1 MIHWFLRFSL
11 RLVFWIYYRKV
22 EIKGLENI
30 PATGPLI
37 LACNH
42 PNSFLDA
49 LMVGTY
55 TTRRIYFLA
64 RSDAFNGPLKNWILG
79 QMSLLPVYR
88 LQEGMENL
96 DKNKHTFSKCFEI
109 LDRDAMILIFSEGIC
124 VQELRLRQLKKGTAR
139 IALEY
144 VKEGKHLHIVPIGL
158 NYLRPGTAREDV
170 LVNIGAPFD
179 AAEFAESY
187 VANAGKAINEFNKTL
202 ESRLR
207 LSVIDIRDK
216 GNEAELT
223 QALIVERNEG
233 KDLNRLVKTAADI
246 EVMRNADPV
255 SYNNLVETSRAYSA
269 GIRNANIDDRAM
281 KDQRSVST
289 LLAILAPLYWLGRL
303 LNGLPF
309 VTAKWLAK
317 TRVRKVEFYDS
328 VFLGAFMFVNQF
340 HNLFVFLILLFIHP
354 LIAVLIPGLL
364 LIAGGITT
372 VLHDPLTDNSL
383 RKRKAG
389 LPAQELERLNGLRRD
404 LLRQMPR

>member
-109 LDRDAMILIFSEGIC
+109 LDRGAMILIFSEGIC

-144 VKEGKHLHIVPIGL
+144 IKEGKHLHIVPIGL
-158 NYLRPGTAREDV
+158 NYLLPCTAREDV
-170 LVNIGAPFD
+170 LINIGTPFD
-179 AAEFAESY
+179 AAEFSESY

-202 ESRLR
+202 ENRLR
-207 LSVIDIRDK
+207 LSVIDLKDK
-216 GNEAELT
+216 NNEAELT
-223 QALIVERNEG
+223 QLLIVKRNEG
-233 KDLNRLVKTAADI
+233 KDLDSLVKTASDI
-246 EVMRNADPV
+246 EVMRNADPE
-255 SYNNLVETSRAYSA
+255 SYNNLVRTSRAYSD

-281 KDQRSVST
+281 KDQRPISY
-289 LLAILAPLYWLGRL
+289 LLLILAPLYWLGRL

-317 TRVRKVEFYDS
+317 TKVRKAEFYDS

-354 LIAVLIPGLL
+354 FIAVLIPGLL

-372 VLHDPLTDNSL
+372 TLHDPLADNTL

-389 LPAQELERLNGLRRD
+389 LPAQELERLNGLRSEV
-404 LLRQMPR
+404 LRQMPH